1 MSLLLD
7 PAASL
12 DAEVAKAAATDKL
25 RRARI
30 EANSA
35 CDQLARVKAATD
47 RAFRGLRAAEF
58 AALDLGIR
66 AGVRQGTA
74 DEHRRRKLAGQAP
87 GRPSSSGKSAPV
99 QPIHGPPAALADL
112 YVRPGQVHACR
123 PNPARP
129 G

>member
-7 PAASL
+7 PSDSLAADTARES
-12 DAEVAKAAATDKL
+12 AADNL
-25 RRARI
+25 RQARTRA
-30 EANSA
+30 NDA

-66 AGVRQGTA
+66 GGVRQGTA
-74 DEHRRRKLAGQAP
+74 DEHRRRKLAGQVP

-112 YVRPGQVHACR
+112 YVRPGPLHASR

>member
-7 PAASL
+7 PSDSLAAETARES
-12 DAEVAKAAATDKL
+12 AADNL
-25 RRARI
+25 RQARTRA
-30 EANSA
+30 NDA
-35 CDQLARVKAATD
+35 CDQLARVNAAAD
-47 RAFRGLRAAEF
+47 RALRGLLAAEF

-74 DEHRRRKLAGQAP
+74 DEHRRRKLATQVP
-87 GRPSSSGKSAPV
+87 RRPSSNGKSAPE
-99 QPIHGPPAALADL
+99 QPEHGPSAALADP
-112 YVRPGQVHACR
+112 YVRPGPLHASR